1 MSTYRAVQLK
11 GKGGLDQL
19 VEVTL
24 PREAPSAGELRV
36 RVRATGVGYTD
47 VIMRRGYYPYRPAFP
62 FVPGYEVVGVVDAV
76 GAGVEGFAVGDRV
89 AALTVYGG
97 YAEELTRAAKEFVK
111 VPAGLDDAAVAAV
124 ILNYVTAYQMIHRVA
139 KLERGATALV
149 TGASGGVGLALLELL
164 RDTGVR
170 VVGAASGK
178 NHALVQAEGATP
190 IEGRAAPVDAATLA
204 LFPQG
209 VDAAF
214 DGIGG
219 ATTGQCVR
227 ATRRGGIV
235 VGYGF
240 TGVMESNLGTMRGAL
255 ALFVGARLRGRRSAF
270 YGITQWYRDDPTPF
284 REDLPQVLRLLAEGK
299 IRPRIVAR
307 LGLLEGAR
315 AQRMLEEGGVA
326 GKLVLVAG

>member
-170 VVGAASGK
+170 VVGADRKS
-178 NHALVQAEGATP
+178 
-190 IEGRAAPVDAATLA
+190 
-204 LFPQG
+204 
-209 VDAAF
+209 
-214 DGIGG
+214 
-219 ATTGQCVR
+219 
-227 ATRRGGIV
+227 V
-235 VGYGF
+235 V
-240 TGVMESNLGTMRGAL
+240 
-255 ALFVGARLRGRRSAF
+255 
-270 YGITQWYRDDPTPF
+270 
-284 REDLPQVLRLLAEGK
+284 
-299 IRPRIVAR
+299 
-307 LGLLEGAR
+307 
-315 AQRMLEEGGVA
+315 
-326 GKLVLVAG
+326 